1 MSLSFKKNILLV
13 EDDPVLGEGLKT
25 SLSKTYNVKWA
36 NTLAKATHL
45 ISTETFDLLI
55 CDLGLPDGNGMDLVE
70 KIQGLSYKPP
80 VLILSAQGDPETR
93 LKGYEIGIQEFVPK
107 PFHLKELLLRI
118 GHVFEAHASQIE
130 VEVGKVKINFA
141 TFAVYQ
147 PDGSIEYP
155 PVNDIKI
162 LKHLTSQAGTPVSRD
177 QLIDAVWG
185 SDSETSH
192 RTIDNAIARLRHLIG
207 DTDEQMIRSVRGVGY
222 VFESK
227 AQAGE
232 KL

>member
-13 EDDPVLGEGLKT
+13 EDDPVLGEGLKV
-25 SLSKTYNVKWA
+25 SLAKTYNVKWA
-36 NTLAKATHL
+36 NTLAKAKEF
-45 ISTETFDLLI
+45 ISHENFDLLI

-70 KIQGLSYKPP
+70 QIQTLAYKPP

-93 LKGYEIGIQEFVPK
+93 LKGYEVGIQEFVPK

-118 GHVFEAHASQIE
+118 GHVFEAHASQVE
-130 VEVGKVKINFA
+130 VEVGKVKVNFT
-141 TFAVYQ
+141 TFAVYHQ
-147 PDGSIEYP
+147 DGSIEYP

-162 LKHLTSQAGTPVSRD
+162 LKHLTSLPGIPVSRD

-185 SDSETSH
+185 SESETSH

-207 DTDEQMIRSVRGVGY
+207 DSDEQLIRSVRGVGY
-222 VFESK
+222 VFENK
-227 AQAGE
+227 NN
-232 KL
+232 